1 MLEKKLYQQ
10 VTKCIKETLDVLP
23 SEDDF
28 LLSELSVLTHV
39 IERTPRGCLEALPQ
53 GPLPECSK
61 EEVILLVEE
70 FLSQCSPSY
79 SKKFLEDYE
88 TGKIIISPDVS
99 ENKIEVIYSP
109 LSYLIY
115 IQQQNTLDDAISLVH
130 EYFHALNLNPFT
142 YRQGFTESVSIT
154 AELLFL
160 DFLKSKGL
168 STYDISLISNRRNV
182 LYGYNAAFLR
192 KVLPL
197 YTEVATTGSITDKTY
212 KKYAHNYFGK
222 EDYLSTLTDS
232 IIGSKDKVEDI
243 TSYRHTIGYIAA
255 SVFHQLKHSSAELS
269 LANEALRISTEKS
282 IEVFNLL
289 LGYHIFMT
297 DYPDYVISELNHF
310 KVKTKENKSKY

>member
-10 VTKCIKETLDVLP
+10 ATKSIQETLDIL
-23 SEDDF
+23 SIEDDF
-28 LLSELSVLTHV
+28 LLSELSALTHV
-39 IERTPRGCLEALPQ
+39 IERTPRGCIESIPQ

-99 ENKIEVIYSP
+99 ENKIEATYSP

-115 IQQQNTLDDAISLVH
+115 IKQQNTLDDAISLVH
-130 EYFHALNLNPFT
+130 EYFHALNLTPLT
-142 YRQGFTESVSIT
+142 YRQGFTESISIT

-160 DFLKSKGL
+160 DFLESKGL
-168 STYDISLISNRRNV
+168 SSYDIALISNRRNI

-197 YTEVATTGSITDKTY
+197 YTEVASSGSITDKTY
-212 KKYAHNYFGK
+212 RKYAHNYFGK
-222 EDYLSTLTDS
+222 EDFYSTLDNIIDS
-232 IIGSKDKVEDI
+232 KNKVEDA
-243 TSYRHTIGYIAA
+243 TSYRHVIGYIAA
-255 SVFHQLKHSSAELS
+255 SVFHQLNHTPAELS
-269 LANEALRISTEKS
+269 LANEALRIGTEKS

-297 DYPDYVISELNHF
+297 DYPDYVINELNHF
-310 KVKTKENKSKY
+310 KVKTKENK